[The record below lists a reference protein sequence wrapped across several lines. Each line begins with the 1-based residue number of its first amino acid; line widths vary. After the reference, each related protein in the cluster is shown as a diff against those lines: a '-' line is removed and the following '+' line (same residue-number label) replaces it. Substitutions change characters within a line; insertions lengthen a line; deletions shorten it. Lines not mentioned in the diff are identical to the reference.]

1 MEAKI
6 LNIKGLNTRAN
17 NIAQD
22 ESALIDCLN
31 VFKDTNGNIRQTQA
45 FEDRGKTNGLNPCW
59 SWSAVDGYYIKKTGM
74 LLVFC
79 QEGVFS
85 VQLNA
90 LSDLTAIQI
99 TTAFKYTSKLSFA
112 EFGDTVYIADPSGA
126 NDLCKF
132 DGRYYYRT
140 GVPQSKFSVTAAG
153 AVVVYKRAI
162 LYSTDYNGN
171 IFYGDYSQQ
180 RSTTVSG
187 SPVNVAVVFPSGQFC
202 KYGDISVIDIR
213 GSIDPTSTTLTFTAT
228 NFVAGDVVWMTAVGP
243 NEYGDNVITREVKMT
258 VTNVAG
264 LAVTFSYSLSS
275 GESIGGSNA
284 VSTVRCLLASSRA
297 ATYGYNTESQKNLGI
312 SPTAANVF
320 ASPDYDGLTILS
332 SDVFELEDVYDSTV
346 VKGMPKKFKYI
357 SAFNN
362 QMVGIYDQNKVAWSD
377 LGVGST
383 VETFAPF
390 DYEVIGKS
398 DEGEVTGVFC
408 STDHI
413 VVFKKEDIF
422 FLFGQLYGRQ
432 YRIVKSTT
440 TGIGCISHS
449 SIAPYS
455 GGCVFLSE
463 KGLYFT
469 ANGGL
474 PEELSDIVEPTI
486 TGYSAKDRSYI
497 YFDYPTERMFICFND
512 GNMELD
518 YYWKDWFKSNVEEQ
532 AVWSAWTP
540 YGRHFIRNELS
551 LTIRKESSTE
561 KPISCYIQTA
571 WQSNQTPE
579 LDKKFVSVSAINGYG
594 DSFKLKFD
602 TYYNWSSISDG
613 ASSREISSIPIA
625 KASCPAKTAK
635 SASFRV
641 SKDGV
646 SEDFIVSGLFYE
658 VEQRQERIKD
668 R

>member
-31 VFKDTNGNIRQTQA
+31 VYKDTNGNIRQTRA
-45 FEDRGKTNGLNPCW
+45 FEEKPVNFSVCW
-59 SWSAVDGYYIKKTGM
+59 GWTAVDGYYIKKTGM

-90 LSDLTAIQI
+90 LSNLTATQI
-99 TTAFKYTSKLSFA
+99 TTDFKYTSKLSFA

-126 NDLCKF
+126 NELCKF
-132 DGRYYYRT
+132 DGKYYYRA
-140 GVPQSKFSVTAAG
+140 GVPQSKFTLSTTVGTS
-153 AVVVYKRAI
+153 
-162 LYSTDYNGN
+162 LYVRGFLKHIDQNGN
-171 IFYGDYSQQ
+171 EFYGDYLQVDSNA
-180 RSTTVSG
+180 TSG
-187 SPVNVAVVFPSGQFC
+187 TLTASFPSLFYATSPI
-202 KYGDISVIDIR
+202 KYGYLAGFHEYRDTTEITGNTLTIAF
-213 GSIDPTSTTLTFTAT
+213 TST
-228 NFVAGDVVWMTAVGP
+228 NFSI
-243 NEYGDNVITREVKMT
+243 GDNVYIQCSRKGAYVGGGRVDDRVKFT

-264 LAVTFSYSLSS
+264 SSVTFSFDYGS
-275 GESIGGSNA
+275 GLGFSFENAISTLWFESA
-284 VSTVRCLLASSRA
+284 ASTQ
-297 ATYGYNTESQKNLGI
+297 ATYGYQMHATLSRNFGLSPVDPNSASFSQ
-312 SPTAANVF
+312 S
-320 ASPDYDGLTILS
+320 ASQIDIEDAYDT
-332 SDVFELEDVYDSTV
+332 TV
-346 VKGMPKKFKYI
+346 VKGLPKKFKYI
-357 SAFNN
+357 SALNN

-377 LGVGST
+377 LGVGSS

-390 DYEVIGKS
+390 DYEIIGKS
-398 DEGEVTGVFC
+398 DEGELTGVFC

-413 VVFKKEDIF
+413 AVFKKEDIF

-440 TGIGCISHS
+440 TGIGCVSHS

-486 TGYSAKDRSYI
+486 TGYSAKDRAYI
-497 YFDYPTERMFICFND
+497 YFDYSSERMFICFQS

-518 YYWKDWFKSNVEEQ
+518 YYWKDWFKSDVEEQ

-551 LTIRKESSTE
+551 LTIRKESATE
-561 KPISCYIQTA
+561 NPASCYIQTA

-579 LDKKFVSVSAINGYG
+579 LDKKFVSVSAINGYN
-594 DSFKLKFD
+594 DSFKVKFD
-602 TYYNWSSISDG
+602 TYYNWSSTSDG
-613 ASSREISSIPIA
+613 STSREISSIPIA

-635 SASFRV
+635 AASFKI
-641 SKDGV
+641 SKDGA
-646 SEDFIVSGLFYE
+646 SEDFVISGIFYE
-658 VEQRQERIKD
+658 VEQRQERVKD